1 MLFSGACSRKT
12 AVKRILRL
20 VKRVED
26 INNDDADRHYVNR
39 IRDVIIYGSFVTQPG
54 TEKVDKVN
62 IYIIDENNQDKLR
75 EYRKRDITLR
85 RYSTSAAYTEI
96 YNKIQYTTKGSKFF
110 DVCNNVVKDS
120 DTSGTIIYNP
130 HIYIYKDYKP
140 CDDIREKLLK
150 EG

>member
-12 AVKRILRL
+12 AVKRIFRL

-26 INNDDADRHYVNR
+26 INNGDADRHYVNR
-39 IRDVIIYGSFVTQPG
+39 IRDVVIYGSFVTQPG

-85 RYSTSAAYTEI
+85 RYSTCAAYTEI
-96 YNKIQYTTKGSKFF
+96 YNKIQYITKRSKFF